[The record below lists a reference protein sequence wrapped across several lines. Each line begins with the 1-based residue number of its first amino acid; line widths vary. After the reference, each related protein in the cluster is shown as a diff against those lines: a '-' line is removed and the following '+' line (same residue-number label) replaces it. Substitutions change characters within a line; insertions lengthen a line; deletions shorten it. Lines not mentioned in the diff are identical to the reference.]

1 MKEFPSN
8 LENRQPARQQPQLP
22 PLASL
27 KRTTTKAKILQFPL
41 NRRLT
46 ATQIGQ
52 RLARLAAE
60 LEAANRELSSIALA
74 VPGDRRIVGAS
85 DRLQESIELYLRAI
99 APAIKQ
105 KPARSVTSRA
115 KMLTISKLVN
125 YFKRAILRSLGV

>member
-1 MKEFPSN
+1 MKDHQPSH
-8 LENRQPARQQPQLP
+8 QQPKLP
-22 PLASL
+22 SIASP

-60 LEAANRELSSIALA
+60 LEAANRELTAIALA

-85 DRLQESIELYLRAI
+85 DRLQESIELYLTAI
-99 APAIKQ
+99 APAVKQ
-105 KPARSVTSRA
+105 KPARSVTQNPNRSRA

-125 YFKRAILRSLGV
+125 YLKRAVLRSLGV